1 LTRTADFLI
10 AADSGSGVVRLA
22 SARQPGTWAVGLPV
36 VCSGADK
43 VGPVRTLK
51 RLLAR
56 NRHVYRWTRFGWHVL
71 RFVLRRPHDPDF
83 AGIARFAQRPGI
95 FLDIGA
101 NTGQSAM
108 SYRVFNRRAE
118 ILSIEPNPFN
128 EPELRIVRRL
138 LRRFSYL
145 MCAAGDAPGMATLY
159 VPVYRGLALSGE
171 ASLEHSNPGR
181 SWWIQDTLGDSGV
194 EMREMQVE
202 VRRLD
207 DLELAPAVVKIDV
220 EGAEPAVLAG
230 LVRTIERH
238 RPVFLIED
246 ADDVHEPVG
255 RFFAER
261 GYRTLEYRPA
271 EDRFRPPTDRS
282 ARNLF
287 YIPCEH
293 APPDVALPTAVSD

>member
-1 LTRTADFLI
+1 LK
-10 AADSGSGVVRLA
+10 AADSIPGWSTWRRLA
-22 SARQPGTWAVGLPV
+22 SPGTWAVGLLV
-36 VCSGADK
+36 VYSGAGK

-56 NRHVYRWTRFGWHVL
+56 NRQVYRWTRFGWHVL
-71 RFVLRRPHDPDF
+71 LFVLRRPHDPDF

-95 FLDIGA
+95 FLDVGA

-108 SYRVFNRRAE
+108 SYRVFNHRAE

-128 EPELRIVRRL
+128 EPELRVVRRL

-145 MCAAGDAPGMATLY
+145 MCAAGEAPGMATLY

-171 ASLEHSNPGR
+171 ASLEHSDAGR
-181 SWWIQDTLGDSGV
+181 SWWIEHTLGDSASGV

-230 LVRTIERH
+230 LTRTIERH

-255 RFFAER
+255 RFFADR

-271 EDRFRPPTDRS
+271 EDRFRPPADRS